1 MTPQSRQRQTLKGIR
16 RFEEA
21 MTVNEELPKILKV
34 VSLQD
39 LERIDH
45 QNVFDEEL
53 GLEIIGHIEKR
64 TKKPQNSEGRA

>member
-1 MTPQSRQRQTLKGIR
+1 
-16 RFEEA
+16 

-34 VSLQD
+34 VSSQD

-45 QNVFDEEL
+45 QNIFDEEL

-64 TKKPQNSEGRA
+64 TAKPQNSEGRA